1 MTSSFTD
8 MHDIPINIAR
18 IGDRMPDIACSTAPE
33 DLICYGFDASG
44 IELCPAA
51 VVWPR
56 TTEDVVKVMKYA
68 YEQEIPVVPRGAGTG
83 VTAGAT
89 PSKGSIVLSFE
100 KMKKIIEIDAQNLN
114 VLCEPGLI
122 NGRLQREL
130 EVKGFFYPP
139 DPASMNFCT
148 IGGNVAENAGGPRA
162 LKYGVTKDYV
172 MELEVVLPDG
182 EVMTTGIKTT
192 KGVVGYDLTRLLT
205 GSEGTLAVFTKIRLK
220 VLPLPEDVVTLLAVF
235 VDLESAGDAV
245 TDIIGARI
253 IPRTLEFLDRK
264 AIEAA
269 EAFKPVGLPTNAEAL
284 LLIEVDGL
292 PSAITREA
300 EKVIDICT
308 RLGAEIR
315 MAKDEFARNNLWAS
329 RRAVSPALYH
339 IKPTKINEDI
349 VVPRSRITEMLKRL
363 RTLSEKSGITIV
375 NFGHAGDGN
384 IHVNIMVDKNDTDE
398 YQKGLALVEQIFRDT
413 LELGGTISGEHGI
426 GLTKASYM
434 NMELSRR
441 EMNVMESIKNIFDH
455 KNILNPGK
463 IFL

>member
-441 EMNVMESIKNIFDH
+441 QMNVMESIKNIFDH